1 MMRPFQYVREGM
13 RGALLRAANYN
24 VAFEGTFPKSTPE
37 NPYLVAFYPHNEHAN
52 SILIPQIEDITYLA
66 AHDHFYKK
74 MFNPLAVMAW
84 LTASTIPVVRRKEDQ
99 GPSAFKDLVSHVE
112 KAFAQSQ
119 KVGIYPQGT
128 RAGKISTPEELAK
141 QLEKNKGTANL
152 SARFQAPDIPVGFLY
167 PSEYQPS
174 KGGVT
179 ADKRILESFRGKKAE
194 PVTVKVVIGE
204 PIPPLADRQHAESYM
219 SGLAFILWG
228 MVHRSEP
235 VQPHTLRNDFTD
247 DDWSEFVF
255 SSR

>member
-1 MMRPFQYVREGM
+1 MQYVREGM
-13 RGALLRAANYN
+13 RGALLRAAGYN
-24 VAFEGTFPKSTPE
+24 VEFEGTFSKSTLD

-52 SILIPQIEDITYLA
+52 SILIPQAEDIAYLA

-74 MFNPLAVMAW
+74 MINPMGLMAW
-84 LTASTIPVVRRKEDQ
+84 LTAATIPVVRRKEDQ

-128 RAGKISTPEELAK
+128 RGGKADTPEELAA

-152 SARFQAPDIPVGFLY
+152 SARFQAPVIPVGFLY
-167 PSEYQPS
+167 PSVYQPA
-174 KGGVT
+174 KGGET
-179 ADKRILESFRGKKAE
+179 AEKRIIESFRGKKAK

-204 PIPPLADRQHAESYM
+204 PIPPLADRQNAESYM

-228 MVHRSEP
+228 MVHHNEP
-235 VQPHTLRNDFTD
+235 VQPHALRNDFTD
-247 DDWSEFVF
+247 DDWSEFTF